1 MSKYIFLDID
11 GTLVDYDMKIPES
24 ARVAIARARQ
34 AGHKVFI
41 CSGRSKA
48 EIYPELWDL
57 GLDGFIG
64 GNGAYIDYQGQILKN
79 QVFTHH
85 QTREMVDWLQAK
97 HLGFYL
103 ESPSGLYASP
113 DFVEKAATIYDTDL
127 NQSMEKIRS
136 IFPDMIYGAD
146 LYRDDVA
153 KISFRLNSL
162 ADYEE
167 AKALF
172 RQAEVGFWSGT
183 GKATEFGD
191 LGQPDT
197 HKAGAI
203 RELLM
208 HLGVILDDTIA
219 FGDAENDQTMLGTCH
234 IGVAMGNA
242 RDSLKA
248 TADYVTD
255 DVTRDGLYKAFV
267 HLKLI
272 EEEERR

>member
-11 GTLVDYDMKIPES
+11 GTLVDYDMVIPDS
-24 ARVAIARARQ
+24 ARLAIARARQ

-64 GNGAYIDYQGQILKN
+64 GNGAYIEYQGQVLKN
-79 QVFTHH
+79 RLFTLE

-97 HLGFYL
+97 QLGFYL

-113 DFVEKAATIYDTDL
+113 DFVEKAATIYDMDL
-127 NQSMEKIRS
+127 IQSMEKIRS

-167 AKALF
+167 AKRLF
-172 RQAEVGFWSGT
+172 PQAEVGFWSGT

-203 RELLM
+203 LELLAQ
-208 HLGVILDDTIA
+208 LGARLEDTIA
-219 FGDAENDQTMLGTCH
+219 FGDAENDQTMLATCH

-242 RDSLKA
+242 RDGLKA

-272 EEEERR
+272 KED